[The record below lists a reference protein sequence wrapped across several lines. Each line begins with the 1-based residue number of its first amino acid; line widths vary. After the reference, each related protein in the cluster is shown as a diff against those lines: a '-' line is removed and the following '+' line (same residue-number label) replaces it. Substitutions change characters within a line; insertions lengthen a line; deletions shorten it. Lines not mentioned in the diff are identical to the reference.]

1 MNPERAA
8 AVVSRWVRLYTAGLP
23 AVIAQRRIEEIDADL
38 HDHIAHERSL
48 GTSNGR
54 ISRHIASRMLRGAV
68 ADVAWREH
76 TANSAKEKSMESI
89 NLGRSV
95 VRVTVVV
102 LAILAIPLIATLFSD
117 DVAWGVFDFVFA
129 GILLAV
135 VGASFEI
142 AARRGGNAVIAGGL
156 ALLGVA
162 AAVVGEL
169 DDAPGL
175 IVVGALLVAG
185 GAAVMYRRM
194 QGVG

>member
-1 MNPERAA
+1 MTPERAA
-8 AVVSRWVRLYTAGLP
+8 ALVARWVRLYTSGLP
-23 AVIAQRRIEEIDADL
+23 AVVAQRRIEEIDADL
-38 HDHIAHERSL
+38 HDHIAHERSR

-54 ISRHIASRMLRGAV
+54 IARGIASRMVRGAA

-76 TANSAKEKSMESI
+76 TVNSAKEKTMESVS
-89 NLGRSV
+89 LGRSV

-102 LAILAIPLIATLFSD
+102 LAILAIPLIAMLFSD
-117 DVAWGVFDFVFA
+117 GVAWGVFDFVLA
-129 GILLAV
+129 GTLLAV

-142 AARRGGNAVIAGGL
+142 AARRGGNVVMAGGL

-194 QGVG
+194 QGAG